1 MARDLLVLG
10 AGMVG
15 VSTAW
20 HLRRRGHRVT
30 LVDRNA
36 PGRETSF
43 GNAGI
48 IQREAVR
55 PYRFPRD
62 PATLFRVLPNREI
75 DIRYRPAG
83 MARAALPLFQYWRNS
98 APERYARIVPE
109 YAALITRA
117 RDAHGEMIDAAGA
130 GHLIRR
136 GGYLKVFR
144 TEQAWR
150 EEARQAGRD
159 GAEYDVTHRVLD
171 RAALAEL
178 EPDLGPGLAGAID
191 YTQPWTATDPG
202 ALVAAYAEHF
212 QKEGEPQPGGR
223 FLQGNLENLSRN
235 GDGWQAEVDG
245 RILDADQVVLAL
257 GPWSK
262 PWLER
267 QGLHVPLFVK
277 RGYHM
282 HYGAQDGARLNHW
295 IMDAETGYLLAPMRA
310 GIRLTT
316 GAELARHDAA
326 PRYRQLD
333 AAEAAARRLFP
344 LGERLDPQPWLGA
357 RPCTPDMKPVIGPAP
372 GLPGLWLA
380 LGHGHQGFTLGPVT
394 GQLLA
399 RMMDGEPTGV
409 DMAPYRADRF

>member
-1 MARDLLVLG
+1 MAKHTVVLG

-15 VSTAW
+15 VCAAW
-20 HLRRRGHRVT
+20 HLLRRGHRVT

-62 PATLFRVLPNREI
+62 LATLTRVLPNRAV
-75 DIRYRPAG
+75 DIRYQPSG

-117 RDAHGEMIDAAGA
+117 RDAHAEMIDAAGA
-130 GHLIRR
+130 GDLIRQD
-136 GGYLKVFR
+136 GYLEVFR
-144 TEQAWR
+144 TAAAFDAECRQ
-150 EEARQAGRD
+150 ARQDAD
-159 GAEYDVTHRVLD
+159 EYDVTHRVLD
-171 RAALAEL
+171 HAALAEE
-178 EPDLGPGLAGAID
+178 EPDLASGLAGALHW
-191 YTQPWTATDPG
+191 TQPWTATDPG
-202 ALVAAYAEHF
+202 ALVAAYAEDF
-212 QKEGEPQPGGR
+212 QQRGGR
-223 FLQGNLENLSRN
+223 FIQAPLETLSRD
-235 GDGWQAEVDG
+235 GSGWQVMAGGETI
-245 RILDADQVVLAL
+245 RAQQVVLAL
-257 GPWSK
+257 GPWSAQ
-262 PWLER
+262 WLDQ

-282 HYGAQDGARLNHW
+282 HYGAHDNARLRHW
-295 IMDAETGYLLAPMRA
+295 LMDSETGYLLAPMRA

-316 GAELARHDAA
+316 GAELARHDAS
-326 PRYRQLD
+326 PRYQQLA
-333 AAEAAARRLFP
+333 AAEAVARTLFP
-344 LGERLDPQPWLGA
+344 LGERLDPQPWMGA

-380 LGHGHQGFTLGPVT
+380 FGHGHQGFTMGPITGKLLG
-394 GQLLA
+394 Q
-399 RMMDGEPTGV
+399 MMDGEPAEV